1 MRIRIV
7 EERTGP
13 RHDGR
18 SWPPRGG
25 EIDVDDA
32 EGAAVCA
39 AGWAVPVAE
48 HRAAETPED
57 GLGVSEEQRDGE
69 TREWAVEESSAPRMA
84 KSRGKQ
90 G

>member
-48 HRAAETPED
+48 HRQAETPED
-57 GLGVSEEQRDGE
+57 GLSVAEEQRDGE
-69 TREWAVEESSAPRMA
+69 TAEPVSEERSAPRMA
-84 KSRGKQ
+84 KPRGKQ